1 MCSSLKGLASPIDG
15 ALDRERRQ
23 ETIAMATDGNTQ
35 DDPVDHAVE
44 EEALE
49 RYYRRRIQEI
59 QRDERRPGGSSWTL
73 DEVKRI
79 AGEQRPPVD
88 RRSG

>member
-1 MCSSLKGLASPIDG
+1 MITM
-15 ALDRERRQ
+15 ALEGD
-23 ETIAMATDGNTQ
+23 AK
-35 DDPVDHAVE
+35 DDLVDHAVE

-73 DEVKRI
+73 DEVKRM
-79 AGEQRPPVD
+79 AGERPSAD
-88 RRSG
+88 RRS

>member
-1 MCSSLKGLASPIDG
+1 MVTV
-15 ALDRERRQ
+15 DRERKQ
-23 ETIAMATDGNTQ
+23 TMIAVAADGETRDELTD
-35 DDPVDHAVE
+35 HEVE

-73 DEVKRI
+73 DEVKRM
-79 AGEQRPPVD
+79 AGERPSAD
-88 RRSG
+88 RRS